1 MNYNGS
7 ELTKEEWEWA
17 EQYCKN
23 DDKLLKIWDGYKT
36 LHSGRVKDIIITY
49 DKYIKFVQAAVDII
63 CSPPEMGEVSDED
76 KEFYDLVVGAED
88 DDAYS
93 KLKYAAHLML
103 KDKDDKRSER
113 IKGMLTDLGKYPLM
127 IEELMQKLGPDDQE
141 IVQES
146 RQMKLAKKVALT
158 KAE

>member
-1 MNYNGS
+1 M
-7 ELTKEEWEWA
+7 
-17 EQYCKN
+17 
-23 DDKLLKIWDGYKT
+23 LKIWDGYKT

-63 CSPPEMGEVSDED
+63 CSPPDMGEVNEDD
-76 KEFYDLVVGAED
+76 KEMYDLIVGSENED
-88 DDAYS
+88 PYS

-158 KAE
+158 KTE

>member
-7 ELTKEEWEWA
+7 ELTREEWEWA
-17 EQYCKN
+17 EEHCKN

-63 CSPPEMGEVSDED
+63 CSPPEFGNQDEED
-76 KEFYDLVVGAED
+76 KEAFDLIVGSGE

-127 IEELMQKLGPDDQE
+127 IEELMQKLGPDDQAVIE
-141 IVQES
+141 ES
-146 RQMKLAKKVALT
+146 RQMKMAKKVAQT